1 MTLRKFNLATYV
13 ENIFTI
19 RWTKDKGTL
28 HDVFMDFFFQFSDY
42 FQTKNWT
49 LDPERK
55 LNGHKTFVRC
65 L

>member
-28 HDVFMDFFFQFSDY
+28 HDVFMDFFFSIFRLFSD
-42 FQTKNWT
+42 KK
-49 LDPERK
+49 LDTRPR
-55 LNGHKTFVRC
+55 T
-65 L
+65 